1 MVSGTYPWWAII
13 IICCTYQFTNNIAFY
28 VHFSICFLLEDFFLS
43 YFCHFWVIVLT
54 CDISCIIQFL
64 HAQLFGKVLMFSCVF
79 NLLLGVP
86 WFHSYMKEV
95 GVRISGKVAF
105 LVPMKRYASTACPV
119 VEMCQYMKNNIQ
131 VSWYLSK
138 SILVDIAD
146 FV

>member
-1 MVSGTYPWWAII
+1 
-13 IICCTYQFTNNIAFY
+13 
-28 VHFSICFLLEDFFLS
+28 
-43 YFCHFWVIVLT
+43 
-54 CDISCIIQFL
+54 
-64 HAQLFGKVLMFSCVF
+64 MFSCVF